1 MKTPKNL
8 ICLLA
13 IVVSTIVFA
22 QQQQNNR
29 WFGNTEIT
37 NSRIDGGLDIV
48 SLNEG
53 TLLFASSFENLAGS
67 ARLSIYQSNDEGE
80 NWGIFFEATPN
91 VNFLKM
97 KMLMLNDLA
106 GDDYLLVY
114 TVNNNNLLRVRRF
127 NLSQG
132 TPVESQVV
140 AENVADFDVDRNW
153 PGNTSNHRVFLIYQT
168 TSNDILTAR
177 TQDGTFGF
185 DYVDFE
191 TIAFGRSMPSIAYGV
206 NGSLYVTYVRNSNGD
221 LNARHNTN
229 YLDPAN
235 WNATEVLEDGSVRE
249 SLNPKIVAERES
261 GASENVLVITSS
273 RGTGSG
279 GKYNIRRYRK
289 IGGANFTGGVTNA
302 SPGGISYLYMDGF
315 INYSWNANVQIGYLR
330 QSIDGSQN
338 NSLLYRVYDGS
349 TLSTPE
355 FATPNDIDLYDGFQP
370 FAITTIRSGAEDEA
384 LIVYTDTSADGTHA
398 EGLYFDRQSSVLS
411 LLDIDIEAIKLYPNP
426 ANQYINIAAPQNDA
440 LHSLKIYDSSGKLIK
455 TVAFKNLTTTQQL
468 DISNLASGVYFIN
481 IQTAQRQETK
491 KIIIN

>member
-8 ICLLA
+8 VCLLA
-13 IVVSTIVFA
+13 ILVGTVVFA
-22 QQQQNNR
+22 QQQNNR
-29 WFGNTEIT
+29 WFDNIEIT
-37 NSRIDGGLDIV
+37 NSRVDGGIDIV

-53 TLLFASSFENLAGS
+53 TLLFASCFENLAGS
-67 ARLSIYQSNDEGE
+67 SRISIYQSNDEGE
-80 NWGIFFEATPN
+80 NWATFFEATPN

-97 KMLMLNDLA
+97 KMLMLNA
-106 GDDYLLVY
+106 VSGDDYLLVY
-114 TVNNNNLLRVRRF
+114 TVNNNNQLRVRRF

-132 TPVESQVV
+132 TPVESQVI
-140 AENVADFDVDRNW
+140 AENVVDFDVDRDF
-153 PGNTSNHRVFLIYQT
+153 PESTSNQRVFLIYQT
-168 TSNDILTAR
+168 TSNNILTAR
-177 TQDGTFGF
+177 TQVGTFGF

-191 TIAFGRSMPSIAYGV
+191 TIAFGRSMPSIAYSRVG
-206 NGSLYVTYVRNSNGD
+206 NIYVTYVRNSNGD

-229 YLDPAN
+229 RLDPAS

-249 SLNPKIVAERES
+249 SLNPKIVAEREI
-261 GASENVLVITSS
+261 GPFENVLVITSS

-302 SPGGISYLYMDGF
+302 SPEGISYLYMDGF
-315 INYSWNANVQIGYLR
+315 INYRIGANVQIGYLR
-330 QSIDGSQN
+330 QSINGSQN

-349 TLSTPE
+349 TLSTSE

-370 FAITTIRSGAEDEA
+370 FAITTIRSGEEEEA
-384 LIVYTDTSADGTHA
+384 LIVYTGTSADGTHA

-411 LLDIDIEAIKLYPNP
+411 LLDLDIETIKLYPNP
-426 ANQYINIAAPQNDA
+426 ANQYINIEAPQNEA
-440 LHSLKIYDSSGKLIK
+440 LTSTEIYDSTGKLIK
-455 TVAFKNLTTTQQL
+455 TVAFKNLNTTQQL

-481 IQTAQRQETK
+481 IQTTKKQETK